1 MALLPRAL
9 RPSVV
14 IRRKAVSSGFLGPSM
29 FWKIIGLVVFGR
41 GSIKKFL
48 GKNPE
53 TIAQQKVGFNSF
65 VNVLNAK
72 PMPAKQSKA
81 LGITKAGLKAQ
92 ASADVAD
99 SWARKAAAKPKRKIV
114 KRAQKTAAM
123 AAVDR
128 RQADRAQMSR
138 AQKKAAKRAS

>member
-14 IRRKAVSSGFLGPSM
+14 IRRKVMSSGFFGRSKV
-29 FWKIIGLVVFGR
+29 WKIIGAFVFGQ
-41 GSIKKFL
+41 GSIKRFF

-53 TIAQQKVGFNSF
+53 TITKQKIGFNSF

-72 PMPAKQSKA
+72 PMSAKQSKA
-81 LGITKAGLKAQ
+81 LGLTKAGLKAQ

-99 SWARKAAAKPKRKIV
+99 SWARKAVAKPKRKIV

-123 AAVDR
+123 AAADR
-128 RQADRAQMSR
+128 RKADYAQLTR
-138 AQKKAAKRAS
+138 AQKKAAKQAS

>member
-9 RPSVV
+9 RPSVI
-14 IRRKAVSSGFLGPSM
+14 IRRKAVSSGFFARSA
-29 FWKIIGLVVFGR
+29 FWKIIGAVVFR
-41 GSIKKFL
+41 QGSMKKFF

-53 TIAQQKVGFNSF
+53 VIAKQKVGFNSF

-81 LGITKAGLKAQ
+81 LGLTKAGLKAQ

-99 SWARKAAAKPKRKIV
+99 SWARKAAAKPTRKTV
-114 KRAQKTAAM
+114 KRAQKTATM
-123 AAVDR
+123 AAADR
-128 RQADRAQMSR
+128 RTADRAQMSR
-138 AQKKAAKRAS
+138 AQKKAAKRAT